1 MKKTLISVCVFALS
15 QAVAFAASKDTDVV
29 SATSPAEPEASV
41 VTSVAVNAN
50 ALGDVDCNKELNEND
65 AQIIAGYLLSG
76 KTSVVGFELGNVN
89 DDDRI
94 SVSDIAK
101 LFYLIQHPEEIKDG
115 SLRTVDEKADSTPVL
130 APVRPAEE
138 D

>member
-1 MKKTLISVCVFALS
+1 MKKTLISVCVFALT

-29 SATSPAEPEASV
+29 PATSPAEPEASV

-65 AQIIAGYLLSG
+65 ALKIARFLLG
-76 KTSVVGFELGNVN
+76 GDTDGFDEKLADVN
-89 DDDRI
+89 EDKMI
-94 SVSDIAK
+94 TVSDIAK

-115 SLRTVDEKADSTPVL
+115 AIRAVDDKANSTPVL
-130 APVRPAEE
+130 APERP
-138 D
+138 